1 MQMNNFDESIVLV
14 AELLV
19 LLLFIEITK
28 YTKER
33 WGAFRDDVNK
43 KGNWEFI
50 FDNFDFCII
59 YAVNLLI
66 IFIGLATSLSGI
78 NLSMPYSLASYVFA
92 VLCMVLFAF
101 LPVIATDL
109 SRDLIFDRQKY
120 VWSFFLMGHVILTAI
135 IIMILFL
142 SSRVLGYSVSMG
154 LLLLL
159 IILFDEFFFYH
170 LLRMFSMLVSED
182 NEWAIDAEG

>member
-1 MQMNNFDESIVLV
+1 MHNFEESIVLV

-19 LLLFIEITK
+19 LLLFIETNK
-28 YTKER
+28 YTKDR
-33 WGAFRDDVNK
+33 WGIFRDDVNK

-59 YAVNLLI
+59 YAANILI
-66 IFIGLATSLSGI
+66 IFIGLGISLTGI
-78 NLSMPYSLASYVFA
+78 DLSMPYSLASYVFA

-120 VWSFFLMGHVILTAI
+120 IWSFFLMGHVILTALI
-135 IIMILFL
+135 IVILFL
-142 SSRVLGYSVSMG
+142 SSRVLGYSISMG

-159 IILFDEFFFYH
+159 IIMFDEYFFYH
-170 LLRMFSMLVSED
+170 LLRMFSMIVSED